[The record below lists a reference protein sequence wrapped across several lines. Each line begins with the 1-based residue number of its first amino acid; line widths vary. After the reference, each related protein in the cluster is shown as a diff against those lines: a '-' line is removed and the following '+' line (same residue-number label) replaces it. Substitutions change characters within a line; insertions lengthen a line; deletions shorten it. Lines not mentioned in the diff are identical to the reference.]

1 MSTVAGVPL
10 RAALVDLGRAKA
22 SGQLMLA
29 DQSGH
34 QARIHFR
41 EGFVIGIQ
49 MPDHRPRIGMRLVA
63 AGMISPD
70 QLATALHLQQS
81 EAAANR
87 NGVPVRIGDVLVRIG
102 AVGRGVVEQIAQAQ
116 LADNLA
122 GLMTWHVRDTGFEP
136 ADPTVGQP
144 AGDTPVEID
153 RLLVA
158 ADARRPILIEL
169 VRRLGGPAAVPDL
182 AGIPTV
188 DPHPTLGPH
197 DWALLC
203 KIDGQRQLGELAA
216 ACGYTTLEAAQIL
229 DGLLSVGLITIG
241 RADVGNR
248 DQEEVDTAA
257 LLREL
262 SGIAGGPAGVS
273 RRRPSGAGG
282 QPSGPNRPPTKK
294 RGGLFSR

>member
-41 EGFVIGIQ
+41 EGLVTGIQ

-87 NGVPVRIGDVLVRIG
+87 SGMPVRIGDVLVRIG

-122 GLMTWHVRDTGFEP
+122 GLMTWHVRETGFES
-136 ADPTVGQP
+136 ADPAAGQP

-153 RLLVA
+153 RLLAA

-229 DGLLSVGLITIG
+229 DGLLSIGLITISTAPAG
-241 RADVGNR
+241 HSGQ
-248 DQEEVDTAA
+248 QEEVDTAA
-257 LLREL
+257 LMREL
-262 SGIAGGPAGVS
+262 SAIAGGPSGVS

-282 QPSGPNRPPTKK
+282 QPTGPNRPTKK

>member
-41 EGFVIGIQ
+41 EGFVTGIQ

-81 EAAANR
+81 ETAANR
-87 NGVPVRIGDVLVRIG
+87 TGIPVRIGDVLVRIG

-122 GLMTWHVRDTGFEP
+122 GLMTWQIRDTGFEP
-136 ADPTVGQP
+136 ADPSGSQS

-153 RLLVA
+153 RLLGA

-241 RADVGNR
+241 RVGGAHPGE
-248 DQEEVDTAA
+248 QEEVDTAA

-262 SGIAGGPAGVS
+262 SGIAGGPSGAS
-273 RRRPSGAGG
+273 RRRSAGTSGQSAGA
-282 QPSGPNRPPTKK
+282 NRPPKK

>member
-41 EGFVIGIQ
+41 EGFVTGIQ

-81 EAAANR
+81 ETAANR
-87 NGVPVRIGDVLVRIG
+87 TGIPVRIGDVLVRIG

-122 GLMTWHVRDTGFEP
+122 GLMTWQISDTGFEP
-136 ADPTVGQP
+136 ADPAGGQA
-144 AGDTPVEID
+144 AGDTPVDVD
-153 RLLVA
+153 RLLAA

-203 KIDGQRQLGELAA
+203 KIDGQRQLGDLAA

-241 RADVGNR
+241 RVGSAHPGEE
-248 DQEEVDTAA
+248 EEVDTAA

-262 SGIAGGPAGVS
+262 SGIAGGPSGAS
-273 RRRPSGAGG
+273 RRRSAGTSGQSAGA
-282 QPSGPNRPPTKK
+282 NRPPKK

>member
-10 RAALVDLGRAKA
+10 RSALLDLGRAKA
-22 SGQLMLA
+22 SGQLILS
-29 DQSGH
+29 DHSGH
-34 QARIHFR
+34 QARVHFR
-41 EGFVIGIQ
+41 EGLVIGIQ

-70 QLATALHLQQS
+70 QLATALHLQRS
-81 EAAANR
+81 ESASDR
-87 NGVPVRIGDVLVRIG
+87 TGGPVRIGDVLVRIG

-122 GLMTWHVRDTGFEP
+122 GLFTWQLREAGFEP
-136 ADPTVGQP
+136 ADQSVSQP
-144 AGDTPVEID
+144 AGESPVPID
-153 RLLVA
+153 RLVA
-158 ADARRPILIEL
+158 GADARRPILIEL

-188 DPHPTLGPH
+188 DPHPSLGPH

-203 KIDGQRQLGELAA
+203 KIDGQRPLSELAA
-216 ACGYTTLEAAQIL
+216 ACGYTNLEAAQIL
-229 DGLLSVGLITIG
+229 DGLLSVGLVTINKSTT
-241 RADVGNR
+241 GNEHE
-248 DQEEVDTAA
+248 DVDTAS

-262 SGIAGGPAGVS
+262 SGLWEGSPNSIT
-273 RRRPSGAGG
+273 RRRPTSPTAPPPKPGA
-282 QPSGPNRPPTKK
+282 PRK

>member
-1 MSTVAGVPL
+1 MSTVAGGVPL

-29 DQSGH
+29 DQAGH
-34 QARIHFR
+34 QARVFFR
-41 EGFVIGIQ
+41 EGFVTGIQ
-49 MPDHRPRIGMRLVA
+49 MPDHRPRLGMRLVA

-70 QLATALHLQQS
+70 QLANALQLQKIES
-81 EAAANR
+81 AGND
-87 NGVPVRIGDVLVRIG
+87 GSPVRIGDVLVRIG

-122 GLMTWHVRDTGFEP
+122 GLLTWHVRETGFEP
-136 ADPTVGQP
+136 ADAKTAQSGT
-144 AGDTPVEID
+144 DSPVPVD
-153 RLLVA
+153 RLLAA
-158 ADARRPILIEL
+158 ADERRPILVEL
-169 VRRLGGPAAVPDL
+169 VRRLGGPTAVPDL
-182 AGIPTV
+182 AGIPTI

-229 DGLLSVGLITIG
+229 DGLLSIGLITIG
-241 RADVGNR
+241 KPVGGAA
-248 DQEEVDTAA
+248 EEAVDTAA

-262 SGIAGGPAGVS
+262 SGLAGGS
-273 RRRPSGAGG
+273 NTMQRRRPTPAGTTT
-282 QPSGPNRPPTKK
+282 PASPNRPKK
-294 RGGLFSR
+294 RTGLFTR